1 MARIGR
7 NRLPPD
13 VIRCLATSGIIVTS
27 DPVRDRIA
35 ALTRSMSAVTSSI
48 SLSIDLSIGA
58 WPWDS
63 NGTTT
68 AKIFTP
74 EGAGQNKHRNAMLSR
89 QGRLGADIAFDRR
102 VRVGD
107 AGADAAV
114 DQRMSRRKPAP
125 DLIGGGC
132 RFVDKD
138 ANKESI
144 ERHAAGGRIGGRT
157 RRAGDRH
164 APAHRRAGALLQRG
178 GRDRPRRWGF
188 SR

>member
-74 EGAGQNKHRNAMLSR
+74 EGAGQSKHRNAMLSR
-89 QGRLGADIAFDRR
+89 QGRLGADIAFDHRCP
-102 VRVGD
+102 VGH
-107 AGADAAV
+107 AGADAGSPI
-114 DQRMSRRKPAP
+114 RT
-125 DLIGGGC
+125 C
-132 RFVDKD
+132 

-144 ERHAAGGRIGGRT
+144 ER
-157 RRAGDRH
+157 
-164 APAHRRAGALLQRG
+164 
-178 GRDRPRRWGF
+178 
-188 SR
+188 